1 MGVPSFPVKYR
12 VTIPRLVCFVKYCLT
27 HPPFR
32 GKVGII
38 YESQVKMWKTSK
50 KSQNSSLLRAPSP
63 LALRR
68 GAALAAHRGA
78 RGRAAA
84 GAGRSV
90 YRHQRCLRDRAGHG
104 GPRRYLYAVRPGR
117 AGSADAAGGPGHIF
131 GQHGA
136 GHCGRAAHQF
146 PRPQPGAGGP
156 QRGKFRGHGPLW
168 P

>member
-50 KSQNSSLLRAPSP
+50 KSQNSSLLARTIAFGFAV
-63 LALRR
+63 LIFTAAALL
-68 GAALAAHRGA
+68 LAAHRGA

-90 YRHQRCLRDRAGHG
+90 YRHQRCLA
-104 GPRRYLYAVRPGR
+104 
-117 AGSADAAGGPGHIF
+117 
-131 GQHGA
+131 
-136 GHCGRAAHQF
+136 
-146 PRPQPGAGGP
+146 
-156 QRGKFRGHGPLW
+156 
-168 P
+168 